1 MERKC
6 PLCECGSVG
15 RNWSRDITLG
25 KKSDVDAAVFFN
37 MTPAEVQE
45 HLDKHEI
52 VVDEETG
59 DYNSPDFYMNKLL
72 KLLKMLEDWLQY
84 QILDGGLDKT
94 KVELG
99 IKLAREVRLTLESL
113 AEFQG
118 RLNRGG
124 GDTTIKLT
132 QINIKYMKLTQAL
145 MTEVCEECRP
155 KIIEIL
161 DEQPREIAHP

>member
-1 MERKC
+1 
-6 PLCECGSVG
+6 
-15 RNWSRDITLG
+15 
-25 KKSDVDAAVFFN
+25 
-37 MTPAEVQE
+37 
-45 HLDKHEI
+45 
-52 VVDEETG
+52 
-59 DYNSPDFYMNKLL
+59 
-72 KLLKMLEDWLQY
+72 
-84 QILDGGLDKT
+84 
-94 KVELG
+94 LG

-161 DEQPREIAHP
+161 DEQPREIAQP